1 MFTSV
6 VWILYRHDLTFQ
18 KDFRTIQIQKIVVGS
33 VTNCCT
39 SSTSKML
46 KILEGFVV
54 HDWRNQTS
62 EFKIIQAVVNFPM
75 VTKEFKELLDGQ
87 TENN

>member
-1 MFTSV
+1 
-6 VWILYRHDLTFQ
+6 
-18 KDFRTIQIQKIVVGS
+18 
-33 VTNCCT
+33 
-39 SSTSKML
+39 ML